1 MVLDGLAEGAENNA
15 LFGEILL
22 KRRLHR
28 DTIHHRIDRHAAEDL
43 LLLEGDAELV
53 ESLEELGIDLAQ
65 VLRPLFFLLRGSI
78 IDNILVIDGRDVEMS
93 PGRHFER
100 LPVAK
105 GAEAEVEQPFR
116 LVFLGGNE
124 ADGLFVEAAMY
135 RFRIYMGNEAVFIL
149 AGRYFVQYF
158 V

>member
-1 MVLDGLAEGAENNA
+1 
-15 LFGEILL
+15 
-22 KRRLHR
+22 
-28 DTIHHRIDRHAAEDL
+28 
-43 LLLEGDAELV
+43 
-53 ESLEELGIDLAQ
+53 
-65 VLRPLFFLLRGSI
+65 
-78 IDNILVIDGRDVEMS
+78 MS

-105 GAEAEVEQPFR
+105 GAEAELKEPVGF
-116 LVFLGGNE
+116 VFLGGNE
-124 ADGLFVEAAMY
+124 ADGLFVEAPVY